1 MWNREYD
8 TSEVIYEI
16 ETDSQTQRKGGEGW
30 IESLEVVDANDNI
43 QEWINNRSYCIAQG
57 TIQYP
62 VINHNGKGNEKL
74 YIYVYN

>member
-30 IESLEVVDANDNI
+30 TESLELVDANDNI
-43 QEWINNRSYCIAQG
+43 QEWINNRSYCIAQ
-57 TIQYP
+57 
-62 VINHNGKGNEKL
+62 
-74 YIYVYN
+74 